1 MKKLK
6 VTAEIGFD
14 EHDVNLDSVKL
25 DLRKGLKEL
34 VFETTQEYDD
44 IVAFNISEIVLDTDG
59 SDSSK

>member
-6 VTAEIGFD
+6 VTAEIGFG
-14 EHDVNLDSVKL
+14 EHDVNLESVKL

-44 IVAFNISEIVLDTDG
+44 IVSFNISEIVLDADG
-59 SDSSK
+59 SDTTK